1 VSSKIPADN
10 PERLDDLAVLPGGRH
25 GLPAEFVERNQRE
38 RLIAAFLVVV
48 DEVGYGGA
56 TITNVKDRAG
66 VATRTFYKYFDSVED
81 ICVGAFEKGLDDL
94 RPQVAAA
101 YRGESEWPQRIRA
114 ALAAALA
121 EFAEYPELA
130 RLLTAEP
137 FAAGSGLARLH
148 KSAIDELAVYLREG
162 RELREDG
169 EPLPETAERGIL
181 GAVNSM
187 VARQLVAGRGEELEE
202 LLPDLTQFV
211 LTPYLGAAQARRI
224 AQSQA
229 AA

>member
-1 VSSKIPADN
+1 MSSKIPAEN
-10 PERLDDLAVLPGGRH
+10 PDLLDDLAALPGGRH
-25 GLPAEFVERNQRE
+25 GLPTEFVERNQRE

-48 DEVGYGGA
+48 DELGYGGA

-66 VATRTFYKYFDSVED
+66 VATRTFYKYFDSVDD
-81 ICVGAFEKGLDDL
+81 ICIAAFERGLDEL
-94 RPQVAAA
+94 RPRLAAA
-101 YRGESEWPQRIRA
+101 YRSEREWPQQIRA

-148 KSAIDELAVYLREG
+148 KAAIDELALYLRAG
-162 RELREDG
+162 RELREGPDA
-169 EPLPETAERGIL
+169 LPDTAERGIV

-187 VARQLVAGRGEELEE
+187 IARQLVAGRGEELGE

-211 LTPYLGAAQARRI
+211 LTPYLGAAEARRVAI
-224 AQSQA
+224 GGKKI
-229 AA
+229 